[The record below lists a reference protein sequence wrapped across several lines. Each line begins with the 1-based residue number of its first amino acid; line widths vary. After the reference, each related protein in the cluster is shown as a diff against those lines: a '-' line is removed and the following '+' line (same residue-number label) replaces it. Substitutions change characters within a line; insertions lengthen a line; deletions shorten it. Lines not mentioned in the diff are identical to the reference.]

1 MLHRYI
7 GVYSPLHTNNLLK
20 KIKRGRSYK
29 GNALSLLSGRH
40 QNIDV
45 LLYAVNSMSI

>member
-20 KIKRGRSYK
+20 KSREDIPIKDMP
-29 GNALSLLSGRH
+29 SLFSQAISKTLMGFFM
-40 QNIDV
+40 
-45 LLYAVNSMSI
+45 LYDSMSI